1 MKRLICFLKQSQ
13 LCWIVS
19 LVIIWR
25 MSVRPDGSPII
36 AVPPP
41 IRAIG
46 LLPAMLQT
54 LHQAKC
60 HEVSDMKA
68 VCGRVKADV
77 KRRLSVVYEI
87 TDLFFICYLCN
98 QSSCDKFVVN
108 LHDVCSFSFLFS
120 VCSIYIGRDLKS
132 SHPYLLRTR
141 ADIPCYHLISQT
153 THIACLIGYCIP

>member
-46 LLPAMLQT
+46 LLPACCRRFIRQSAM
-54 LHQAKC
+54 KC
-60 HEVSDMKA
+60 P
-68 VCGRVKADV
+68 
-77 KRRLSVVYEI
+77 
-87 TDLFFICYLCN
+87 T
-98 QSSCDKFVVN
+98 
-108 LHDVCSFSFLFS
+108 
-120 VCSIYIGRDLKS
+120 
-132 SHPYLLRTR
+132 
-141 ADIPCYHLISQT
+141 
-153 THIACLIGYCIP
+153 